1 MPMKDIDGQNTV
13 TKSLPKGLKRKQVPA
28 FKELSANGQTD
39 KLGNTSTTAITVMT
53 DKLSISQ
60 EERHRSRNK

>member
-1 MPMKDIDGQNTV
+1 MLDT
-13 TKSLPKGLKRKQVPA
+13 KGLKRKQVPA